1 MQGAPNPACT
11 IEELSRAMR
20 KNPTQA
26 EKKLWQELRGKKL
39 GFKFR
44 QKFVIDSKY
53 IEDFVCLE
61 KRLIIECAEDNTQSH
76 LSQHEGGL
84 DFYLESRKFRIL
96 RFCNSEILGNLEGV
110 LRVIKD
116 ALESSE
122 DFANAKSTHAKAHPQ
137 WRGKERKPL
146 PLRDVFGVGYI
157 PRGEGE
163 LKSSQSAM
171 DAKKNVLMRNRR
183 NTTPKQHSKTKSVL
197 TDEQKRIVDLSK
209 SMDKNEIL
217 AIQACA
223 GSGKTSTLEEIALAN
238 PKQRFLYLAFN
249 KSIATEAGEKFPK
262 NVEAKTIH
270 SLAFNYAKMRLGS
283 FAPQSKIS
291 IFDLEKL
298 IEFDFDESYDF
309 AYGLKIFENF
319 LRSDKTFDSDLSGY
333 KTSPPP
339 P

>member
-11 IEELSRAMR
+11 IQELSRAMR

-26 EKKLWQELRGKKL
+26 EKKLWQALRGKKL
-39 GFKFR
+39 GFEFR
-44 QKFVIDSKY
+44 RKFVIDSKY

-61 KRLIIECAEDNTQSH
+61 KRLIIECVQHNTQSP
-76 LSQHEGGL
+76 LSQHKGGL
-84 DFYLESRKFRIL
+84 DFYLESRNFRIL
-96 RFCNSEILGNLEGV
+96 RFCNSEILGNLKGV
-110 LRVIKD
+110 LRVIKE

-122 DFANAKSTHAKAHPQ
+122 DFDNVKYTCESIHHIAPSA
-137 WRGKERKPL
+137 R
-146 PLRDVFGVGYI
+146 
-157 PRGEGE
+157 EGE

-171 DAKKNVLMRNRR
+171 KAKKNVLMRNRR
-183 NTTPKQHSKTKSVL
+183 NTTPKQHSKTKRVL

-249 KSIATEAGEKFPK
+249 RSIATEAREKFPE

-270 SLAFNYAKMRLGS
+270 SLAFNYAKMHLGS

-333 KTSPPP
+333 KTSSTPPP
-339 P
+339 

>member
-1 MQGAPNPACT
+1 M
-11 IEELSRAMR
+11 
-20 KNPTQA
+20 
-26 EKKLWQELRGKKL
+26 RGKKL

-76 LSQHEGGL
+76 LPQHEGHL

-96 RFCNSEILGNLEGV
+96 RFLNSEILENLEGV
-110 LRVIKD
+110 LRVIKE
-116 ALESSE
+116 ALESNA
-122 DFANAKSTHAKAHPQ
+122 DFANAKSKSTHPIASSA
-137 WRGKERKPL
+137 R
-146 PLRDVFGVGYI
+146 
-157 PRGEGE
+157 EGE

-171 DAKKNVLMRNRR
+171 KAKKNVLMRYRR
-183 NTTPKQHSKTKSVL
+183 NTTPKQHSKTKRVL

-223 GSGKTSTLEEIALAN
+223 GSGKTSTLKEISLAN

-249 KSIATEAGEKFPK
+249 KSIATEARERFPK

-270 SLAFNYAKMRLGS
+270 SLAFNYAKMHLGS
-283 FAPQSKIS
+283 FAPQSKIT
-291 IFDLEKL
+291 ILDLKEL

-333 KTSPPP
+333 KTSSTPPP
-339 P
+339 PLER

>member
-11 IEELSRAMR
+11 IQELSRAMR

-26 EKKLWQELRGKKL
+26 EKKLWQELRGEKL

-44 QKFVIDSKY
+44 RKFVIDSKY

-61 KRLIIECAEDNTQSH
+61 KRLIIECAEDNTQSP
-76 LSQHEGGL
+76 LSQHEGSL

-110 LRVIKD
+110 LRVIKE

-122 DFANAKSTHAKAHPQ
+122 DFDNAKSTHAKAP
-137 WRGKERKPL
+137 P
-146 PLRDVFGVGYI
+146 
-157 PRGEGE
+157 
-163 LKSSQSAM
+163 A
-171 DAKKNVLMRNRR
+171 RR
-183 NTTPKQHSKTKSVL
+183 VL

-209 SMDKNEIL
+209 SMNKNEIL

-270 SLAFNYAKMRLGS
+270 SLVFNYAKMRLGS

-333 KTSPPP
+333 KTSSTPPP
-339 P
+339 

>member
-11 IEELSRAMR
+11 IQELSRAMR

-26 EKKLWQELRGKKL
+26 EKKLWQALRCKKL

-44 QKFVIDSKY
+44 RKFVIDSKY

-76 LSQHEGGL
+76 LPQHEGHL
-84 DFYLESRKFRIL
+84 DLYLESRNFRIL
-96 RFCNSEILGNLEGV
+96 RFCNSEILGNLKGV
-110 LRVIKD
+110 LRVIKE

-122 DFANAKSTHAKAHPQ
+122 DFANAKSKSTYHIAPSA
-137 WRGKERKPL
+137 R
-146 PLRDVFGVGYI
+146 
-157 PRGEGE
+157 EGG

-171 DAKKNVLMRNRR
+171 RAKKNVLMRSRR
-183 NTTPKQHSKTKSVL
+183 NTTPKQHSKTKRVL

-223 GSGKTSTLEEIALAN
+223 GSGKTSTLEEIALEN

-249 KSIATEAGEKFPK
+249 KSIATEAREKFPE

-270 SLAFNYAKMRLGS
+270 SLAFNYAKMHLGY

-333 KTSPPP
+333 KTSSTPPP
-339 P
+339 LER

>member
-84 DFYLESRKFRIL
+84 DFFLESRKFRIL

-110 LRVIKD
+110 LRVIKE

-122 DFANAKSTHAKAHPQ
+122 DFDNAKSTHAKAPSA
-137 WRGKERKPL
+137 R
-146 PLRDVFGVGYI
+146 
-157 PRGEGE
+157 EGE

-171 DAKKNVLMRNRR
+171 KAKKNVLMRYRR
-183 NTTPKQHSKTKSVL
+183 NTTPKQHSKTKGVL

-223 GSGKTSTLEEIALAN
+223 GSGKTSTLEEISLAN

-249 KSIATEAGEKFPK
+249 KSIATEAREKFPK

-270 SLAFNYAKMRLGS
+270 SLAFNYAKMHLGS

-291 IFDLEKL
+291 IFDLKEL

-333 KTSPPP
+333 KTSSTPPP
-339 P
+339 

>member
-1 MQGAPNPACT
+1 MQGAPSLACT

-61 KRLIIECAEDNTQSH
+61 KRLIIECAQDNTQSH
-76 LSQHEGGL
+76 LPQHEGGL

-96 RFCNSEILGNLEGV
+96 RFLNSEILGNLEGV
-110 LRVIKD
+110 LRVIKE
-116 ALESSE
+116 ALESNA
-122 DFANAKSTHAKAHPQ
+122 DFANAKSTHAIAPSA
-137 WRGKERKPL
+137 RE
-146 PLRDVFGVGYI
+146 V
-157 PRGEGE
+157 E

-171 DAKKNVLMRNRR
+171 KAKKNVLMRYRR
-183 NTTPKQHSKTKSVL
+183 NTTLKQHSKTKRVL

-249 KSIATEAGEKFPK
+249 RSIATEAREKFPK

-270 SLAFNYAKMRLGS
+270 SLVFNYAKMHLGY
-283 FAPQSKIS
+283 FAPQSKIT
-291 IFDLEKL
+291 ILDLKEL
-298 IEFDFDESYDF
+298 VEFDFDESYDF

-319 LRSDKTFDSDLSGY
+319 LRSDRTFDSDLSGY
-333 KTSPPP
+333 KTSSTPPP
-339 P
+339 LER

>member
-39 GFKFR
+39 GFEFR

-61 KRLIIECAEDNTQSH
+61 KRLIIECAEDNTQSP

-110 LRVIKD
+110 LRVIKE

-122 DFANAKSTHAKAHPQ
+122 DFDNAKYTCESTHAKAPPA
-137 WRGKERKPL
+137 R
-146 PLRDVFGVGYI
+146 
-157 PRGEGE
+157 
-163 LKSSQSAM
+163 M
-171 DAKKNVLMRNRR
+171 
-183 NTTPKQHSKTKSVL
+183 VL

-223 GSGKTSTLEEIALAN
+223 GSGKTSTLEEISLAN

-249 KSIATEAGEKFPK
+249 KSIATEAGERFPK

-270 SLAFNYAKMRLGS
+270 SLAFNYAKMHLGS
-283 FAPQSKIS
+283 FALQSKIS
-291 IFDLEKL
+291 IFDLKEL
-298 IEFDFDESYDF
+298 VEFDFDESYDF

-333 KTSPPP
+333 KTSSTPPP
-339 P
+339 LER

>member
-1 MQGAPNPACT
+1 MQGAPNPACS
-11 IEELSRAMR
+11 IQELSRAMR

-61 KRLIIECAEDNTQSH
+61 KRLIIECAEDNTQSP
-76 LSQHEGGL
+76 LPQHEGGL

-96 RFCNSEILGNLEGV
+96 RFLNSEILGNLEGV
-110 LRVIKD
+110 LRVIKE
-116 ALESSE
+116 ALESNA
-122 DFANAKSTHAKAHPQ
+122 DFANAKSTHHIAPSA
-137 WRGKERKPL
+137 R
-146 PLRDVFGVGYI
+146 
-157 PRGEGE
+157 EGE

-171 DAKKNVLMRNRR
+171 KAKKNVLMRYRR
-183 NTTPKQHSKTKSVL
+183 NTTLKQHSKTKRVL

-223 GSGKTSTLEEIALAN
+223 GSGKTSTLKEIALAN

-249 KSIATEAGEKFPK
+249 KSIATEAREKFPK

-270 SLAFNYAKMRLGS
+270 SLAFNYAKMHLGS

-319 LRSDKTFDSDLSGY
+319 LRSDRTFDSDLSGY
-333 KTSPPP
+333 KTSSTPPP
-339 P
+339 

>member
-11 IEELSRAMR
+11 IQELSRAMR

-61 KRLIIECAEDNTQSH
+61 KRLIIECVADNTQSH

-96 RFCNSEILGNLEGV
+96 RFLNSEILGNLEGV
-110 LRVIKD
+110 LRVIKE

-122 DFANAKSTHAKAHPQ
+122 DFANAKSTHAIASSA
-137 WRGKERKPL
+137 R
-146 PLRDVFGVGYI
+146 
-157 PRGEGE
+157 EGE
-163 LKSSQSAM
+163 LKSSQSTM
-171 DAKKNVLMRNRR
+171 RAKKNVLIKNRR
-183 NTTPKQHSKTKSVL
+183 NTTLKQHSKTKRVL

-223 GSGKTSTLEEIALAN
+223 GSGKTSTLEEIALEN

-249 KSIATEAGEKFPK
+249 KSIATEAREKFPE
-262 NVEAKTIH
+262 NVEVKTIH

-283 FAPQSKIS
+283 FALQSKIS

-339 P
+339 